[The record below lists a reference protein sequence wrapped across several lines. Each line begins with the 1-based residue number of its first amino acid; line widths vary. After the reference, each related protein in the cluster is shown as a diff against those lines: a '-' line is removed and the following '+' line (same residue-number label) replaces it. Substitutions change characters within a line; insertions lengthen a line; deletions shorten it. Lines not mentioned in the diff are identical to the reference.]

1 MREPLLAA
9 VLQSPGTI
17 AVVGLSADETRA
29 SHRVARYLLAQGCDV
44 VPVNP
49 QYDRIL
55 GMRSFPTLAAVDRS
69 IALVDVFRRAEE
81 CLTVAEQAIAC
92 GARVLWLQQGIR
104 NAAAE
109 TLAESRGLVV
119 VADRCLMVD
128 YAAHRAD
135 RGLP

>member
-29 SHRVARYLLAQGCDV
+29 SHRVARYL
-44 VPVNP
+44 
-49 QYDRIL
+49 L

-104 NAAAE
+104 NSAAG

-135 RGLP
+135 RGPA